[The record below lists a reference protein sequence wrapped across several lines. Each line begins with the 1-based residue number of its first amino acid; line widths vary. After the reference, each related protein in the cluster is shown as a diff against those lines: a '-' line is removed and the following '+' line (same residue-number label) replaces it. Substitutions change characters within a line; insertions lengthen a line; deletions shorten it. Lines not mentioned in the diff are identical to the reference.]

1 MIITHK
7 FGYYDPDEYTMICD
21 ICGHTVDE
29 DCGEQYNDRDYCDKC
44 YKKKMEEEKDDDTD
58 D

>member
-1 MIITHK
+1 MLIKTTY
-7 FGYYDPDEYTMICD
+7 GYYDPDEYTMICD

-29 DCGEQYNDRDYCDKC
+29 DCGEQVNDRDYCDKC
-44 YKKKMEEEKDDDTD
+44 YKEKMKEEKDDTD